1 MKHPLDGVKVVDL
14 AGYIAGAYCASL
26 LADMGARVVKVE
38 SHAGDGFRSIG
49 GAFQGWNRGKRAIVL
64 DLLSDEG
71 REILYQMVAAADVVT
86 ENYRPGV
93 ARNLGVDYDTLGA
106 INPTIIYCTVTGY
119 GADGPYADNPT
130 FDPLLQAQSG
140 AVVAQGGEGNPPNY
154 LRIAVSDYSGAI
166 IAASG
171 VAAALVHRARTG
183 QGQRLETALLNSA
196 IAVQAGEFFSYPG
209 KPPAPRVDSLGLT
222 STYRLYKA
230 RDGWFF
236 LSCDDDES
244 WSALCQALGRAD
256 LAENYPDRVARAEHD
271 GEIGATLVEIF
282 AAQPRR
288 HWLSLLQRAGVKC
301 TPSGYMRDIHDD
313 PQARHLGL
321 TVDAESPD
329 AGPIKQMGLP
339 VTFSRT
345 PGKIWGPSPAHGQ
358 HTDEILAE
366 MGFSS
371 KEIEDLRKRGVVG

>member
-1 MKHPLDGVKVVDL
+1 VKHPLDGVRVVDL
-14 AGYIAGAYCASL
+14 AGYIAGAYCAGL

-38 SHAGDGFRSIG
+38 SPAGDGFRSIG

-64 DLLSDEG
+64 DLLTDEG

-93 ARNLGVDYDTLGA
+93 ARKLGVDYDTLKA
-106 INPTIIYCTVTGY
+106 VNPTIIYCTATGY
-119 GADGPYADNPT
+119 GTDGPYADKPT

-140 AVVAQGGEGNPPNY
+140 AVVAQGGEGNTPNF
-154 LRIAVSDYSGAI
+154 LRMAVSDYAGAI

-171 VAAALVHRARTG
+171 VAAALVNRARTG
-183 QGQRLETALLNSA
+183 RGQRLETALLNSA

-209 KPPAPRVDSLGLT
+209 KRPAPRLESLGLT

-230 RDGWFF
+230 QDGWFF
-236 LSCDDDES
+236 LSCTDDTS
-244 WSALCQALGRAD
+244 WSSLCHVTGRLD
-256 LAENYPDRVARAEHD
+256 LAREYPDQAARQAHD
-271 GEIGATLVEIF
+271 TEIGATLDKIF
-282 AAQPRR
+282 VARPRR
-288 HWLSLLQRAGVKC
+288 HWLALLQEAGVKC
-301 TPSGYMRDIHDD
+301 ASSSYMKDIHDD
-313 PQARHLGL
+313 PQAQHLGL

-366 MGFSS
+366 MGFSA
-371 KEIEDLRKRGVVG
+371 KDIAGLRERGVAR